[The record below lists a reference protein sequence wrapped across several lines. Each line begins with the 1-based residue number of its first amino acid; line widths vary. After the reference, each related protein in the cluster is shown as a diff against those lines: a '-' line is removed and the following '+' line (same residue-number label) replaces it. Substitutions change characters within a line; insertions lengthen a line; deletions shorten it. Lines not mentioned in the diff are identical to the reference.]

1 MPQAIS
7 SGLGGGVLQRSD
19 EPLARCVPGS
29 LACALRWALV
39 SQIASAGGLVESA
52 ASASPPVLRFQ
63 NVSKVYCSGEQS
75 VAAIS
80 EVTVTVARGEFVALV
95 GRSGSGKSSFLNLAG
110 AVDMPTSGTVL
121 VNGISTTDLDD
132 EELTSI
138 RRKHVGFV
146 FQFFH
151 LFPTLSVLENVEI
164 PVQLAGEG
172 HARPRAQE
180 MLDLVDLADLGGRF
194 PHELS
199 GGQMQRVAIARAMV
213 ARPSLLLADEPT
225 GNLDSES
232 AASVLRLFRLV
243 NSELQ
248 TTIVMATHSLEAAAE
263 SDRILTLRDG
273 RLVLCEHDS

>member
-1 MPQAIS
+1 MS
-7 SGLGGGVLQRSD
+7 
-19 EPLARCVPGS
+19 E
-29 LACALRWALV
+29 
-39 SQIASAGGLVESA
+39 IASAGGLIEST
-52 ASASPPVLRFQ
+52 ASASQPVLRFQ

-80 EVTVTVARGEFVALV
+80 KVTVTVGRGEFVALV

-121 VNGISTTDLDD
+121 VNGISTTDLGDD
-132 EELTSI
+132 ELTSI
-138 RRKHVGFV
+138 RREHVGFV

-164 PVQLAGEG
+164 PLQLAGVG
-172 HARPRAQE
+172 DVRPRAQE
-180 MLDLVDLADLGGRF
+180 MLDLVHLTDLGGRF

-232 AASVLRLFRLV
+232 AATVLRLFRLV
-243 NSELQ
+243 NSELR
-248 TTIVMATHSLEAAAE
+248 TTIIMATHSLEAASE
-263 SDRILTLRDG
+263 TDRILTLRDG
-273 RLVLCEHDS
+273 RLIRHERDSR

>member
-1 MPQAIS
+1 M
-7 SGLGGGVLQRSD
+7 
-19 EPLARCVPGS
+19 
-29 LACALRWALV
+29 

-52 ASASPPVLRFQ
+52 ASASRPVLRFQ
-63 NVSKVYCSGEQS
+63 SVSKVYCSGEQT

-95 GRSGSGKSSFLNLAG
+95 GRSGSGKSSFLDLAG
-110 AVDMPTSGTVL
+110 AVDMPTSGTVR
-121 VNGISTTDLDD
+121 VNGISTTDLGDD
-132 EELTSI
+132 ELTSI
-138 RRKHVGFV
+138 RREHVGFV

-164 PVQLAGEG
+164 PLQLAGEAR
-172 HARPRAQE
+172 ARPRAQE
-180 MLDLVDLADLGGRF
+180 MLDLVDLTDLGGRF

-232 AASVLRLFRLV
+232 AAAVLRLFRLV

-248 TTIVMATHSLEAAAE
+248 TTIIMATHSLEAAAE
-263 SDRILTLRDG
+263 ADRILTLRDG
-273 RLVLCEHDS
+273 RLILHERDS

>member
-1 MPQAIS
+1 M
-7 SGLGGGVLQRSD
+7 
-19 EPLARCVPGS
+19 
-29 LACALRWALV
+29 

-52 ASASPPVLRFQ
+52 ASASQPVLRFQ
-63 NVSKVYCSGEQS
+63 DVSKVYFSGEQS

-132 EELTSI
+132 DKLTRI
-138 RRKHVGFV
+138 RREHVGFV

-151 LFPTLSVLENVEI
+151 LFPTLSVLENIEI
-164 PVQLAGEG
+164 PLQLAGNG
-172 HARPRAQE
+172 HPRPRAQE
-180 MLDLVDLADLGGRF
+180 MLDLVDLTDLGGRF

-263 SDRILTLRDG
+263 ADRILTLRDG
-273 RLVLCEHDS
+273 RLVRHEQDS

>member
-1 MPQAIS
+1 MS
-7 SGLGGGVLQRSD
+7 
-19 EPLARCVPGS
+19 E
-29 LACALRWALV
+29 
-39 SQIASAGGLVESA
+39 IASASGLIEST
-52 ASASPPVLRFQ
+52 ASASQPVLRFQ
-63 NVSKVYCSGEQS
+63 NVSKVYCSGGQS

-80 EVTVTVARGEFVALV
+80 KVTVTVGRGEFVALV

-121 VNGISTTDLDD
+121 VNGISTTDLGDG
-132 EELTSI
+132 ELTSI
-138 RRKHVGFV
+138 RREHVGFV

-151 LFPTLSVLENVEI
+151 LFPTLSVLENVEL
-164 PVQLAGEG
+164 PLQLAGVG
-172 HARPRAQE
+172 DVRPRAQE
-180 MLDLVDLADLGGRF
+180 MLDLVDLTDLGGRF

-232 AASVLRLFRLV
+232 AATVLRLFRLV

-248 TTIVMATHSLEAAAE
+248 TTIIMATHSLEAASE
-263 SDRILTLRDG
+263 TDRILTLRDG
-273 RLVLCEHDS
+273 RLIRQERDSR